1 MYVLFEPINGHRM
14 AVACFFFQNRRSTQH
29 EINHEEAVS
38 HITALLSLV
47 LGNTSLTA
55 IMLDADAQEPGR
67 SRYKAAF
74 HQG

>member
-1 MYVLFEPINGHRM
+1 
-14 AVACFFFQNRRSTQH
+14 
-29 EINHEEAVS
+29 
-38 HITALLSLV
+38 LLSLV